1 MRASRALARSL
12 VSEILIYAGLGCFAF
27 VGILVVLNL
36 AKEIEDLVAVGLA
49 PGDLWA
55 ITRSLLPIVL
65 GYAAPVG
72 FLFGA
77 LVAIG
82 RMSADLEVLAMRT
95 CGLGMA
101 QLYWPVAALG
111 LAISLLTALLIIHVE
126 PKARLAMRHV
136 LKDVASRGAIL
147 EAGRFRNIA
156 GRVVY
161 VDRRDGEGNLGSIM
175 IADSTGGRA
184 PSIIFADRGRFRFDN
199 ESATIHLE
207 LESGDILLE
216 TPGAE
221 SSEPQR
227 IAFEALDYAF
237 DASPLLDVE
246 ASLRPRDLG
255 MTTLLE
261 RRQLAH
267 TDALPE
273 KVRRRNPFEY
283 DVQIHRRLALPLA
296 PLLFGGIAVPIAARR
311 SRTNRSWGALLCTTL
326 VGIYYLLL
334 NAGERLADKG
344 LAPAAIAVWVP
355 NLLFL
360 GGALWLWWRAKKNP
374 WDDGGP

>member
-12 VSEILIYAGLGCFAF
+12 LAEILIYAGLGCFAF

-36 AKEIEDLVAVGLA
+36 AKEIEDLIAVGLA
-49 PGDLWA
+49 PSDLWA
-55 ITRSLLPIVL
+55 IARSLLPIVI

-95 CGLGMA
+95 CGLGVQ
-101 QLYWPVAALG
+101 QLLLPVLALG
-111 LAISLLTALLIIHVE
+111 LVISLLTALLLIHVE

-136 LKDVASRGAIL
+136 LKDVASRGAVL

-161 VDRRDGEGNLGSIM
+161 IERRDGEGRLGGIM
-175 IADSTGGRA
+175 IADGAST
-184 PSIIFADRGRFRFDN
+184 IFADRGRFVFDA

-207 LESGDILLE
+207 LESGDIVLE
-216 TPGAE
+216 SPGGD
-221 SSEPQR
+221 PKDTQR
-227 IAFEALDYAF
+227 IAFESLDYAF

-255 MTTLLE
+255 MDELLK
-261 RRQLAH
+261 RRRAAH
-267 TDALPE
+267 AGTLPE
-273 KVRRRNPFEY
+273 NVRRRNPFEY
-283 DVQIHRRLALPLA
+283 DVQLHRRLALPVA
-296 PLLFGGIAVPIAARR
+296 PLLFGAIAVPIASRR

-326 VGIYYLLL
+326 VGVYYLLL

-344 LAPAAIAVWVP
+344 LAPAAIAVWFP
-355 NLLFL
+355 NALFL
-360 GGALWLWWRAKKNP
+360 AGALWLWWRTQKNP
-374 WDDGGP
+374 WSDGAP